1 MEDDMKTLCAALA
14 GLALA
19 GPAIA
24 AGVGPAA
31 SSDPNNADNPN
42 QTPAAGAAR
51 AGDRTLLEP
60 AMADS
65 ADADT
70 SFVYTVAQSDLFEI
84 MSSEAAVQ
92 ISENADVRDFAET
105 MIRDH
110 TMSSQKLIEAAAQEN
125 LAPPIALDAK
135 HQQMLNDIQAA
146 DEESFDAAY
155 IEAQE
160 MAHMDAVKLF
170 EDYALQGDGGPLQ
183 TFAEQTLPTLQMHLT
198 HVQDLS
204 AKMRGDTAVG
214 GPLTTREPA
223 SAAPSARS
231 GADIPDDQTQ

>member
-1 MEDDMKTLCAALA
+1 MKTLCAVLA

-19 GPAIA
+19 GPAIP

-31 SSDPNNADNPN
+31 SSDPNNSDNPN
-42 QTPAAGAAR
+42 QAAAAAAR

-65 ADADT
+65 ADADM

-135 HQQMLNDIQAA
+135 HQQMLNDIEVA
-146 DEESFDAAY
+146 DADSFDATY

-170 EDYALQGDGGPLQ
+170 EDYALQGDSEPLQ
-183 TFAEQTLPTLQMHLT
+183 TFAEQTLPTLQMHLA